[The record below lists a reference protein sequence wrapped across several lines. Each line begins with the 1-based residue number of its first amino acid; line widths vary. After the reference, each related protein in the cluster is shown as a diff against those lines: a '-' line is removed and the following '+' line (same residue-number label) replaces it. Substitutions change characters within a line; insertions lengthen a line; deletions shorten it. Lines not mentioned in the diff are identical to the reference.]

1 MCLTGVDY
9 FSTLAYQ
16 PSIAFLAAGA
26 LAPMATLVLIA
37 NGQHGGLPF
46 DDQKYKQ
53 MISDFLD
60 EHLRG
65 PLPLRRRAAR

>member
-1 MCLTGVDY
+1 MMHDALMAKGVD
-9 FSTLAYQ
+9 S
-16 PSIAFLAAGA
+16 
-26 LAPMATLVLIA
+26 TLVLIA
-37 NGQHGGLPF
+37 NGQHGGSPF